1 MRIVS
6 AILVALML
14 AGCGKQYDA
23 MMGDGPLSPVGSG
36 LSQPEPVSVASVYPV
51 AEEGRSNWIGGP
63 ADYFRDRRPRH
74 VGDLLT
80 VDISINDKASF
91 SNNSNRSRKSDAGAD
106 LGMTYDLFG
115 FISPNITGK
124 GDVTSNSSQQ
134 GQGATTRSEKIELAV
149 AAVVTEVLPNGYLV
163 IRGTQEIK
171 VNSETRVLQISG
183 IVLPRDI
190 SDKGR
195 IPYDRLAE
203 ARINYGG
210 SGTITDVQKPGW
222 GQRIWDKV
230 TPF

>member
-1 MRIVS
+1 MKLASV
-6 AILVALML
+6 LCMCLLL
-14 AGCGKQYDA
+14 AGCGRQYEA
-23 MMGDGPLSPVGSG
+23 MMGDKPLSPVGSG
-36 LSQPEPVSVASVYPV
+36 LERADRMSVASVYPV
-51 AEEGRSNWIGGP
+51 AEQGASNWIGGP

-80 VDISINDKASF
+80 VDISINDKASL
-91 SNNSNRSRKSDAGAD
+91 SNNSNRSRKASAGAD
-106 LGMTYDLFG
+106 LGFTYDLLG
-115 FISPNITGK
+115 VVGADVNGK
-124 GDVTSNSSQQ
+124 GDVNSNSSQQ

-163 IRGTQEIK
+163 IRGTQEIQ

-195 IPYDRLAE
+195 LPYDRIAE
-203 ARINYGG
+203 ARITYGG
-210 SGTITDVQKPGW
+210 NGTITDVQKPGW
-222 GQRIWDKV
+222 GQRLWDKV

>member
-1 MRIVS
+1 MRPV
-6 AILVALML
+6 ILLLLSVLLTA
-14 AGCGKQYDA
+14 CGRQYEA
-23 MMGDGPLSPVGSG
+23 MMGDRPLTPVGSG
-36 LSQPEPVSVASVYPV
+36 LEDADRMTVASVYPA
-51 AEEGRSNWIGGP
+51 AEEGASNWIGGP

-80 VDISINDKASF
+80 VDISINDKASL
-91 SNNSNRSRKSDAGAD
+91 SNNSNRSRKASAGAD
-106 LGMTYDLFG
+106 LGLTYDLFG
-115 FISPNITGK
+115 LVSPTIKGE
-124 GDVTSNSSQQ
+124 GDVNSNSSQQ

-163 IRGTQEIK
+163 IRGTQEIQ

-195 IPYDRLAE
+195 IPYDRIAE
-203 ARINYGG
+203 ARITYGG
-210 SGTITDVQKPGW
+210 NGTISEVQKPGW
-222 GQRIWDKV
+222 GQRLWDKV